1 MKTTYRSVPE
11 SQRSYAMGFNWVFL
25 RLVASMPG
33 PIIVGVFID
42 RSCMLWAKNCDSS
55 STCWIYDSKTI
66 SYYMTILVAVVKFI
80 GTICFFFS
88 WWSYQSNSI
97 QDIDHQSN
105 GQSCIRR
112 DTEIDSGNKKLIFT
126 YESQV

>member
-1 MKTTYRSVPE
+1 
-11 SQRSYAMGFNWVFL
+11 MGFNWVFL

-42 RSCMLWAKNCDSS
+42 RSCILWEKNCDSS

-66 SYYMTILVAVVKFI
+66 SYYITILVAIVKFI

-88 WWSYQSNSI
+88 WWSYKCDPI
-97 QDIDHQSN
+97 QDINDHNN
-105 GQSCIRR
+105 GQSCEKY
-112 DTEIDSGNKKLIFT
+112 DTETHSDNKTPINK